1 MCAQGSPRRG
11 RNVSDNTSISAVVSG
26 GTVGVAGAT
35 HVHIENLILGT
46 PPPETQKPAGP
57 IPPPPYPGLTY
68 FTPKNANFFFGRDH
82 AIRALIASVEKRSF
96 TAFVGASGTGKSSV
110 VLAGLV
116 PKLSEQGSWCSTYF
130 RIGTD
135 DPFTALARALAPLLG
150 DDEIVDRMM
159 RVKKLAQALSDG
171 HLSLSDVIGQC
182 RIANPGKR
190 VLLIA
195 DQFEETF
202 TLVPDEKLRNRFIDE
217 LIAAFPDPIPG
228 KAADVCLVLTMRA
241 DFYNAAL
248 RYRRLADRLQDH
260 VENLGPMT
268 RDELREAIVK
278 PAEAVNVGFEPG
290 LVDKIL
296 ADVEKGPGTLPLM
309 QFALL
314 DCWLQLKSPIMT
326 HAHYDAI
333 GGVEGALARRA
344 EIIFNAATDG
354 GKNQAAVAVFRRLF
368 TRLITLGED
377 AEATRRTAGHNEL
390 GSEEWKLAQK
400 LAGEG
405 NRLVVTTST
414 AAGQETVE
422 VVHEALIRNWP
433 TLVDWINQDRGLL
446 SWRTHLKPRL
456 NEWLAN
462 RKDEGSLLRGV
473 SLSVA
478 QDWFSQRGEELNDEE
493 KALIGTSVVFNNGIT
508 RRSRILL
515 TIFLGVG
522 ILTLIFVSYTAPA
535 GFGIVVSIFQ
545 LLTASVIFYLS
556 IKSYPSIVPG
566 YIIPL
571 LLTVIFFLF
580 VSSLYFSVTPSHT
593 SVIAVFLTSVVL
605 GFTMVVL
612 TIIAVCYL
620 AYYYLTWAALYSSSI
635 LLVLSI
641 PLAYATT
648 TGRNACLEVNLYCVY
663 SNATLVLVMGLLFLS
678 FAGAIGQLSALQFR
692 HAQLSLDR
700 WREPK
705 L

>member
-1 MCAQGSPRRG
+1 MNETSITADVSGVAAVVGAQ
-11 RNVSDNTSISAVVSG
+11 NVSIANLTIYSSSTSPEKQLTGEV
-26 GTVGVAGAT
+26 
-35 HVHIENLILGT
+35 
-46 PPPETQKPAGP
+46 PPC
-57 IPPPPYPGLTY
+57 PYPGLAY
-68 FTPKNANFFFGRDH
+68 FGPQDAARFFGRDE
-82 AIRALIASVEKRSF
+82 AIRALVASVAKRSF
-96 TAFVGASGTGKSSV
+96 TAFIGASGTGKSSV

-116 PKLSEQGSWCSTYF
+116 PKLSEQGPWCSSYF

-159 RVKKLAQALSDG
+159 RVKKLTQALSDG

-182 RIANPGKR
+182 RIAKPGKR
-190 VLLIA
+190 LLLIA

-202 TLVPDEKLRNRFIDE
+202 TLVPDEKLRNRFIAE

-228 KAADVCLVLTMRA
+228 KAPDVCLVLTMRA

-248 RYRRLADRLQDH
+248 RHRPLADRLQDH

-344 EIIFNAATDG
+344 EMIFNAATDG
-354 GKNQAAVAVFRRLF
+354 GKNRAAAAVFRRLF

-377 AEATRRTAGHNEL
+377 AEATRRTVGHNEL
-390 GSEEWKLAQK
+390 GAEEWKLAQK

-462 RKDEGSLLRGV
+462 REDDGSLLRGV

-478 QDWFSQRGEELNDEE
+478 QDWLFQRGEELNEEE
-493 KALIGTSVVFNNGIT
+493 KALIGASAVFNNGVT

-515 TIFLGVG
+515 TIFLGAGV
-522 ILTLIFVSYTAPA
+522 LTLIFVSYTAPG
-535 GFGIVVSIFQ
+535 GFGIIVSIFQ
-545 LLTASVIFYLS
+545 LVTASVIFYLS
-556 IKSYPSIVPG
+556 IRLYPPIKPR
-566 YIIPL
+566 YMIPL
-571 LLTVIFFLF
+571 LLVATFVLF
-580 VSSLYFSVTPSHT
+580 ALCLFFSVTPGHNT
-593 SVIAVFLTSVVL
+593 AAIVFLASVIL
-605 GFTMVVL
+605 GFTVILLMVV
-612 TIIAVCYL
+612 TVCYL
-620 AYYYLTWAALYSSSI
+620 THYYATWASLYSSCI
-635 LLVLSI
+635 MLIFSI
-641 PLAYATT
+641 PLAYMTIP
-648 TGRNACLEVNLYCVY
+648 GRNGCLEQDLYCLY
-663 SNATLVLVMGLLFLS
+663 SNGISILVAGLLLLS
-678 FAGAIGQLSALQFR
+678 FVGAIGQLSALQFKY
-692 HAQLSLDR
+692 AQLSLYQ
-700 WREPK
+700 WKETT